1 MNESEL
7 FGAPWDQKLTVLT
20 IVISA
25 VMLGATVFI
34 LWLAYARA
42 SSMTL
47 RAMLGASAVVTL
59 GVFVIGAA
67 MAPRG
72 YAIRDGILR
81 IERRVAA
88 IEIPLASIRA
98 VERLPEASLA
108 GSVRTLGSGGFFGY
122 YGRFRNGTLGD
133 YRMYAT
139 RCGGY
144 VLVRADRPYVLTP
157 DSPDRF
163 IDALNRGRGPAAAG
177 GGAR

>member
-1 MNESEL
+1 MNESEV
-7 FGAPWDQKLTVLT
+7 FGAPWDQRLTALT

-25 VMLGATVFI
+25 ILLGATVFTA
-34 LWLAYARA
+34 WLSFSRA
-42 SSMTL
+42 SSTAL
-47 RAMLGASAVVTL
+47 RAMLAASAIVTL
-59 GVFVIGAA
+59 AVFVLGAA

-72 YAIRDGILR
+72 YGIRDGILR
-81 IERRVAA
+81 IERRIAA

-98 VERLPEASLA
+98 VERLPEESLA
-108 GSVRTLGSGGFFGY
+108 GSIRTLGSGGFFGY

-139 RCGGY
+139 RGGGY

-163 IDALNRGRGPAAAG
+163 IDALNRGRGPAAFG
-177 GGAR
+177 GGSR

>member
-7 FGAPWDQKLTVLT
+7 FGAPWDQKLTAMT
-20 IVISA
+20 IAIA
-25 VMLGATVFI
+25 AILLGAAIFS

-42 SSMTL
+42 SSTAL
-47 RAMLGASAVVTL
+47 RAMLAASAGVTL
-59 GVFVIGAA
+59 AVVVIGAA

-72 YAIRDGILR
+72 YAIRDGLLR

-98 VERLPEASLA
+98 VERLPEESLA

-122 YGRFRNGTLGD
+122 YGRFRNGALGD

-139 RCGGY
+139 RSGGY

-163 IDALNRGRGPAAAG
+163 IDALNRGRGPAAVG